1 MNADLI
7 GVWLEKLFTGMLLL
21 SDLVYHVP
29 VFRVSIFQWKSLF
42 WFVYRFTLSQLNSLN
57 VDYLNMSW
65 CQMHPYRYV
74 SIYIYIYIYILSP
87 QHAHLSI
94 HPPFCVFVWPY
105 MNHRLHVFIYLV
117 IHPSISLPLRHSW
130 RPHSVFFPQSCSRRS
145 RFLSLLAC
153 FNGLLKSSVDD
164 LTKNG
169 CFLIFLQ
176 RLIDTLSIRI
186 ISEAIQ

>member
-21 SDLVYHVP
+21 IGSSLPCPGFQSKHLSVKISVLVCVP
-29 VFRVSIFQWKSLF
+29 LHT
-42 WFVYRFTLSQLNSLN
+42 FTIKFIECGLSQHELVPDASISL
-57 VDYLNMSW
+57 
-65 CQMHPYRYV
+65 CF
-74 SIYIYIYIYILSP
+74 YIYIYIYIMSP

-105 MNHRLHVFIYLV
+105 MNHRLHLFIYLV